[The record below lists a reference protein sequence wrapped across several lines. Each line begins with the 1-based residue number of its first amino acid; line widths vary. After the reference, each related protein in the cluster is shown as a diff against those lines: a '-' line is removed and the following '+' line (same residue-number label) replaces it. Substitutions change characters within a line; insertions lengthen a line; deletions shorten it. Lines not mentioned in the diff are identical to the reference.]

1 MDNYLASHTMTEDVT
16 HREIYDRLV
25 AVEGKVDA
33 LTTSTKDVT
42 EAFNAAQGAF
52 KVLETLSKLA
62 KPLLWLGGLF
72 VATMAF
78 WDHFKGR

>member
-1 MDNYLASHTMTEDVT
+1 MTEDVT

-33 LTTSTKDVT
+33 LTESTKDVT
-42 EAFNAAQGAF
+42 AAFVAAQGAF
-52 KVLETLSKLA
+52 KVLETFSRLA

-72 VATMAF
+72 VAAMAF
-78 WDHFKGR
+78 WDAFKAR

>member
-1 MDNYLASHTMTEDVT
+1 MTEDVT

-25 AVEGKVDA
+25 AVEVKVDA
-33 LTTSTKDVT
+33 LSDSTKDVT
-42 EAFNAAQGAF
+42 TAFAAAQGAF

-72 VATMAF
+72 VAAAAF
-78 WDHFKGR
+78 WDHFKAR

>member
-1 MDNYLASHTMTEDVT
+1 MSEIVGDVT

-33 LTTSTKDVT
+33 LTENTRDVRA
-42 EAFNAAQGAF
+42 AFLAAQGAF
-52 KVLETLSKLA
+52 TVLETFGKLA

-72 VATMAF
+72 VAAMAF
-78 WDHFKGR
+78 WDHFRGR

>member
-1 MDNYLASHTMTEDVT
+1 MTEDVT

-25 AVEGKVDA
+25 AVEVKVDA
-33 LTTSTKDVT
+33 LTNSTKDVT
-42 EAFNAAQGAF
+42 AAFNAAQGAF

-72 VATMAF
+72 VAAVAF
-78 WDHFKGR
+78 WDHLKVR

>member
-1 MDNYLASHTMTEDVT
+1 MNDIT

-33 LTTSTKDVT
+33 LGTSTKDVVS
-42 EAFNAAQGAF
+42 AFAAAQGAF

-72 VATMAF
+72 VAAVAF
-78 WDHFKGR
+78 WEHFKDR